1 MIREE
6 EILNQIESLVPET
19 LELVKCLEFKY
30 SRYLSSNVFDAVLV
44 KDGRYVAGIE
54 VTQSLDSRII
64 EKKKA
69 TLDASCKAKN
79 IPYSIVTDGEKAI
92 YSNLSKEGDRH
103 DVDLKLALAM
113 LAGQY
118 EEIKGGDEHSQ
129 SLYSQVLSESYDLE
143 IDLQAMKQDDFLKD
157 AKFFA
162 NGDTKLS
169 FDGETALLKALL
181 GSVKEDRV
189 CRYTS
194 FNSLRRILDNGKA
207 SVCSI
212 VGMNDKSECFY
223 YDNYVQD
230 EGNFD
235 FDNMPPKRVAELN
248 SNFIMS
254 CSEIT
259 RQDKLTMWR
268 MYGDDAKGVCL
279 VYSIG
284 DFGDKFILAPVSYA
298 NEDRTH
304 PKLEFLKR
312 LQKKLHIVLPSI
324 DVWKHF
330 FKPYEYADEKEIRL
344 LYKDTDASKYKWIQ
358 ATGNVL
364 CPIVEFPIL
373 NNENR
378 FPLILEQVWLG
389 PKCAEKEVNRSQLE
403 MYSNLLDI
411 KYKGGKL
418 DVKNSSIDNYR

>member
-6 EILNQIESLVPET
+6 EILNQIVSLVPDT
-19 LELVKCLEFKY
+19 FDLIKYFDFKY
-30 SRYLSSNVFDAVLV
+30 SRYLYSYVFDAVLV

-54 VTQSLDSRII
+54 VSQSLDSRII

-69 TLDASCKAKN
+69 TLDVNCKAKN
-79 IPYSIVTDGEKAI
+79 IPYSIVTDGKKAI
-92 YSNLSKEGDRH
+92 YSNLSIEGDRH
-103 DVDLKLALAM
+103 EADLKQVLAM
-113 LAGQY
+113 LADLY
-118 EEIKGGDEHSQ
+118 VEVKEGDEHGQ
-129 SLYSQVLSESYDLE
+129 SLYSQVVSEALDLE
-143 IDLQAMKQDDFLKD
+143 IDLHAMKQEEFLKD
-157 AKFFA
+157 AKSLA
-162 NGDTKLS
+162 NGETQLS
-169 FDGETALLKALL
+169 FEGETTLLKALL
-181 GSVKEDRV
+181 GSVKDNQV

-223 YDNYVQD
+223 YDNYVQG
-230 EGNFD
+230 EGNLNFV
-235 FDNMPPKRVAELN
+235 NMSQKRVAELN

-259 RQDKLTMWR
+259 RLDKLTMWR

-284 DFGDKFILAPVSYA
+284 DLGDKFILAPVSYA
-298 NEDRTH
+298 NEDGTH
-304 PKLEFLKR
+304 PKLEFLMR
-312 LQKKLHIVLPSI
+312 LQEKLDVILPSME
-324 DVWKHF
+324 VWKHF

-344 LYKDTDASKYKWIQ
+344 LYKDTDASSYKWIQ

-373 NNENR
+373 KNKNR

-403 MYSNLLDI
+403 MYAGLLDI

-418 DVKNSSIDNYR
+418 KVKNSSIDNYR